1 MKFLADKHERY
12 TTFQLLEEKLDSL
25 VSPVLKTE
33 LITYAAEGIKNLI
46 LDLSQV
52 KYVDSSGLSAILT
65 GNRVYTNEGGIMVII
80 GVNDHVKKL
89 IKISQLDTV
98 LNILP
103 MKEEA
108 VDAIFLH
115 EIEADL
121 KKEDEE

>member
-1 MKFLADKHERY
+1 
-12 TTFQLLEEKLDSL
+12 
-25 VSPVLKTE
+25 
-33 LITYAAEGIKNLI
+33 
-46 LDLSQV
+46 
-52 KYVDSSGLSAILT
+52 
-65 GNRVYTNEGGIMVII
+65 
-80 GVNDHVKKL
+80 
-89 IKISQLDTV
+89 